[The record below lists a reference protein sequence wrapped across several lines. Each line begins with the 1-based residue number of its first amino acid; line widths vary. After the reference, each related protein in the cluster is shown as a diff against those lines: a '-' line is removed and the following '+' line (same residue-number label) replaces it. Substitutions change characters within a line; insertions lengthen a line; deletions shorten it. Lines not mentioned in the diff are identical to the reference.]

1 MWRQKPSAAMGRTAS
16 VQLILA
22 THAPPRVLM
31 CAAGNWRIGYCA
43 GTNVGSFVFESI
55 TEAKAVT
62 RPCPLITF
70 TVTRALYMLVRPID
84 LRSCGYRTY
93 WFAVRLT
100 CVEAATF
107 ESLGTAVTSIVA
119 ALPVTSA
126 KPMLLR

>member
-1 MWRQKPSAAMGRTAS
+1 MDRTAS

-55 TEAKAVT
+55 TDAYAVT

-84 LRSCGYRTY
+84 FKSCGY
-93 WFAVRLT
+93 WMNWLGARLIW
-100 CVEAATF
+100 VEAATL
-107 ESLGTAVTSIVA
+107 ESLGMAVISTVA
-119 ALPVTSA
+119 
-126 KPMLLR
+126 